1 MSPGPYRPGSTAGS
15 WNMRAAMCMA
25 AYMNPT
31 ADKNGFR
38 KDVLAC
44 VRDLDMPITRYPGGS
59 FTNTWRGGAADY
71 DSRALLALNSS
82 WERYPEFLLFVITGI
97 GSF

>member
-1 MSPGPYRPGSTAGS
+1 
-15 WNMRAAMCMA
+15 MRAAMCMA
-25 AYMNPT
+25 AYPT